1 MSKKAN
7 PKLIGIFVLVAVAL
21 LVAGLMIFGSGR
33 FFQEKNQYVLFFEG
47 SIKGLTVGAP
57 VTLKGVKIGSV
68 IAVKVLFDPELL
80 SFQTPVYIEILPG
93 SISNVEDASG
103 KVERL
108 YQVEE
113 NTQEAVDLF
122 IQRGLRA
129 SVDMQSL
136 VTGKLQVALDFHPGT
151 PVYLVGQDKRYPE
164 IPTIPSQMQKLAQS
178 LAEIRIDELVDAA
191 THAVKRV
198 DFLLSMPEMEDAI
211 KNLDQTLAEASKLA
225 RNLDRE
231 VEPLSTSVQATLK
244 DARKVLRNADGQ
256 LTRLGPSLAETS
268 EAATETFTTLNEE
281 VIGER
286 AALRFQL
293 LETLTEL
300 RDAASAIR
308 QLAET
313 LDQQPDALIRGKRS
327 LPEGK

>member
-1 MSKKAN
+1 
-7 PKLIGIFVLVAVAL
+7 
-21 LVAGLMIFGSGR
+21 
-33 FFQEKNQYVLFFEG
+33 
-47 SIKGLTVGAP
+47 
-57 VTLKGVKIGSV
+57 
-68 IAVKVLFDPELL
+68 
-80 SFQTPVYIEILPG
+80 
-93 SISNVEDASG
+93 
-103 KVERL
+103 
-108 YQVEE
+108 
-113 NTQEAVDLF
+113 
-122 IQRGLRA
+122 
-129 SVDMQSL
+129 MQ
-136 VTGKLQVALDFHPGT
+136 Q
-151 PVYLVGQDKRYPE
+151 
-164 IPTIPSQMQKLAQS
+164 LAKS

-191 THAVKRV
+191 THAIKRV

-225 RNLDRE
+225 RKLDRE

-256 LTRLGPSLAETS
+256 LTQLGG
-268 EAATETFTTLNEE
+268 AATETFTTLNEE

-286 AALRFQL
+286 AALRYQL
-293 LETLTEL
+293 LETLSEL